1 MRRAVLFAMLAVL
14 SGCTLDTF
22 RSKPLESPAKAG
34 SSPNIG
40 SPEQVRFNP
49 ILGVDLTQ
57 MTRTPTGLYW
67 KDLVVG
73 TGAEAVTGSTVSV
86 AYTGWLADARQ
97 FDSSKNAG
105 KPYTF
110 VLGQGLVIAG
120 WDQGVAGMRAG
131 GRRMLVIPPELG
143 YGATGAGGLIPPN
156 ATLVFDVELRD
167 VPGQSAPAAPT
178 AQ

>member
-1 MRRAVLFAMLAVL
+1 MRRAVPLVLLAVL
-14 SGCTLDTF
+14 AGCTLDTF
-22 RSKPLESPAKAG
+22 RSKPLES
-34 SSPNIG
+34 SSQAPVNTNIG

-131 GRRMLVIPPELG
+131 GRRMMVIPPELG

>member
-1 MRRAVLFAMLAVL
+1 MRRAVPLVLLAVL
-14 SGCTLDTF
+14 GGCNLNTF
-22 RSKPLESPAKAG
+22 RSKPLEASGP
-34 SSPNIG
+34 SQVNTNLG
-40 SPEQVRFNP
+40 SPEQVRYNSG
-49 ILGVDLTQ
+49 LGVDLAA

-73 TGAEAVTGSTVSV
+73 TGAEAVPGSTVV
-86 AYTGWLADARQ
+86 VDYTGWLPDARQ
-97 FDSSKNAG
+97 FDSSKNGG

-110 VLGQGLVIAG
+110 VLGQGMVIAG

-143 YGATGAGGLIPPN
+143 YGASGAGGVIPPN

-167 VPGQSAPAAPT
+167 VPGQTAPAT
-178 AQ
+178 ASP